1 MDDTRFTI
9 GAVADRTGLSVKTI
23 RFYADKGVVLPTE
36 ISPSGYRLYDVRAL
50 AELDLVRTLR
60 ALGLD
65 LATVRRV
72 LTHELALSE
81 VAAAHADAL
90 DTQIRI
96 LRQRR
101 AVLRAVAGQG
111 STPQELDLMHKLVT
125 LSAAERHRLIE
136 DFVEATFGGL
146 DANPELT
153 ELLRTA
159 LPDLPD
165 DPAPEQVAAWA
176 ELAELTADTDFRAAI
191 RRMAEYQ
198 ARERAE
204 GDATGL
210 HHALTEAVR
219 DRVEAAMAAGV
230 TPGSP
235 AAAEVVADLAARYA
249 ATFGRPD
256 DRALREWM
264 LERLAVAD
272 DERVE
277 RYWRLLAVING
288 WAAPPSLTPVF
299 AWFTAALRGVLAGYS
314 KT

>member
-9 GAVADRTGLSVKTI
+9 GAVAERTGLSVKTI
-23 RFYADKGVVLPTE
+23 RFYADEGIVLPTE
-36 ISPSGYRLYDVRAL
+36 LSPAGYRLYDVRAL
-50 AELDLVRTLR
+50 AELDMVRTLR

-72 LTHELALSE
+72 LAHELSLTE

-101 AVLRAVAGQG
+101 AVLRAVAGQAA
-111 STPQELDLMHKLVT
+111 TPQELDLMHKLVT

-136 DFVEATFGGL
+136 DFVQATFGGL
-146 DANPELT
+146 DANPELA
-153 ELLRTA
+153 ELIRTT

-165 DPAPEQVAAWA
+165 DPTPAQVTAWV
-176 ELAELTADTDFRAAI
+176 ELAELTTDPGFRAAI

-210 HHALTEAVR
+210 HHHLTEAVR
-219 DRVEAAMAAGV
+219 DRVGAAVAAGI
-230 TPGSP
+230 PPESS
-235 AAAEVVADLAARYA
+235 AAAGLVADLAERYA

-264 LERLAVAD
+264 LTRLQVAD
-272 DERVE
+272 DARVE
-277 RYWRLLAVING
+277 RYWQLLAVING
-288 WAAPPSLTPVF
+288 WPAPPSLRPVF
-299 AWFTAALRGVLAGYS
+299 AWFTAALRTDLAGYS